1 MKKFISKT
9 GLIKLL
15 PAFIAVVFVLIAL
28 IGFVPKLVEN
38 AQNEKIARTGTRTF
52 GYNLEYHAAH
62 VIDNE
67 QYFYITFNYLD
78 GSGKK
83 QSDKTSATYTELE
96 AVKIVMSNSLK
107 VTYTAKGAI
116 NSDFNREKA
125 DKFPRTMALVFA
137 GIGVFLAGVS
147 AVTVFRKKSAPT
159 VLKHGVLG
167 EGEVKGIVGG
177 MHVGGKEYFLVRV
190 TYQNQRGEVVNGNT
204 EYDYEKDVYQT
215 YRKGDRV
222 AIKYYGTS
230 VVILGKADGEGAE
243 SSADAYT
250 KEEKAQVEDKAE

>member
-1 MKKFISKT
+1 M
-9 GLIKLL
+9 LRQLL
-15 PAFIAVVFVLIAL
+15 CRRLRC
-28 IGFVPKLVEN
+28 KSTW
-38 AQNEKIARTGTRTF
+38 RR
-52 GYNLEYHAAH
+52 
-62 VIDNE
+62 
-67 QYFYITFNYLD
+67 
-78 GSGKK
+78 
-83 QSDKTSATYTELE
+83 
-96 AVKIVMSNSLK
+96 
-107 VTYTAKGAI
+107 
-116 NSDFNREKA
+116 R
-125 DKFPRTMALVFA
+125 
-137 GIGVFLAGVS
+137 
-147 AVTVFRKKSAPT
+147 TVFRKKSAPT

-177 MHVGGKEYFLVRV
+177 MHAGGKEYFLVRV